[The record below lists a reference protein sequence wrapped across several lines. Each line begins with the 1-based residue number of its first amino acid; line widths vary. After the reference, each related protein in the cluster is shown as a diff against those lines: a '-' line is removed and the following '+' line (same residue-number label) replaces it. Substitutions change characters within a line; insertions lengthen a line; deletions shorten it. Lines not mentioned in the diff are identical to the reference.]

1 MIPIQ
6 HSLFYLILLIIKS
19 NVSFSLFFLRETVR
33 IHSVMGLGIA
43 YAGTSR
49 LDLLEILTPI
59 VVDTGLSCEL
69 SAMAALAL
77 GLIFVGKCTE
87 DVSGA
92 ILETLME
99 SIFEKLL
106 KLKLGQENVL
116 DIAISRYFAV
126 ALGLLFLG

>member
-6 HSLFYLILLIIKS
+6 RSLCYPILLIIKS
-19 NVSFSLFFLRETVR
+19 NYYFSLSSPRETVR
-33 IHSVMGLGIA
+33 VHSVMGLGIA

-49 LDLLEILTPI
+49 VDLLEILTPI

-87 DVSGA
+87 EVSAA
-92 ILETLME
+92 ILQTLME
-99 SIFEKLL
+99 SNLL
-106 KLKLGQENVL
+106 KLSNCN
-116 DIAISRYFAV
+116 
-126 ALGLLFLG
+126 